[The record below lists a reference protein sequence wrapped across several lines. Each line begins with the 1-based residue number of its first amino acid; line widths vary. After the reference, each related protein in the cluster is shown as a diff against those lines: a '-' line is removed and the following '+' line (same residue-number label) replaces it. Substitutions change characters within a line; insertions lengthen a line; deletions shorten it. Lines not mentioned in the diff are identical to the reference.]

1 LCVGNISSS
10 SPAAP
15 LSDFPQTCP
24 CVVLLIDPFS
34 GGGGFCALSSGIRWA
49 TLSRTNHRW
58 MCVFVLLAPH
68 AKYHITYNGT
78 RQKKLQL
85 SGPVCVCV
93 NSGSHA
99 NAHTTTHITRKR
111 WPTYLLFGLFSVGR
125 LVKVTVGLFLG
136 PALGIR

>member
-34 GGGGFCALSSGIRWA
+34 RGEVSARSLAEFVELLSLEQTTDG
-49 TLSRTNHRW
+49 
-58 MCVFVLLAPH
+58 CVCLFFLPHTH

-111 WPTYLLFGLFSVGR
+111 
-125 LVKVTVGLFLG
+125 
-136 PALGIR
+136 